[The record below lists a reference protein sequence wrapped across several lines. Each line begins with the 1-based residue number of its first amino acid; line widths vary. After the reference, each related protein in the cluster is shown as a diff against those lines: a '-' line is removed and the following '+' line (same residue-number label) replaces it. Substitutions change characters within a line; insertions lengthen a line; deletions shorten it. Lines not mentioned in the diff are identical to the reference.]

1 MSCRVPAS
9 SQKSEDKLD
18 GQKVGKYVLRHL
30 LGRGATGDVYAA
42 SSRGASV
49 AIKLLDPTAARDS
62 EVIARFKREAETAQ
76 RLDHPNIVKV
86 LDVGT
91 WKSRPYLVME
101 LVHGGSLRRLLE
113 RGSPESLLAAMTE
126 AASALAY
133 AHAQGVV
140 HRDVKPENVLLTRSR
155 RVRVADFGLARAA
168 DQPSM
173 TTDGKL
179 MGTAHY
185 MSPEQARGTKA
196 SGFSDVYAFGI
207 MLYEMVSGHRPFASE
222 ETLGLLYQHA
232 EVAPA
237 KPAVRAPFP
246 SSLGALALD
255 CLAKDPQKRPT
266 MAEVAE
272 RLAATRLAHTTI
284 RRRLLLAAAALA
296 ALFAITCVV
305 PSILNPLCGDWFG
318 GGAFRGVRH
327 AATSVHEAVFVT
339 SHGKK

>member
-1 MSCRVPAS
+1 VPAP
-9 SQKSEDKLD
+9 QKIEDKQLR
-18 GQKVGKYVLRHL
+18 GQKVGKYTLRNL

-42 SSRGASV
+42 TSRGGSV
-49 AIKLLDPTAARDS
+49 AIKLLDPTAARDAD
-62 EVIARFKREAETAQ
+62 VIARFKREAETAQ

-91 WKSRPYLVME
+91 WKGRPYLVME

-113 RGSPESLLAAMTE
+113 RGSPEALLAAMTE
-126 AASALAY
+126 AANALAY

-140 HRDVKPENVLLTRSR
+140 HRDIKPENVLLTRSR

-179 MGTAHY
+179 MGTALY
-185 MSPEQARGTKA
+185 MSPEQVRGTKA
-196 SGFSDVYAFGI
+196 SGYSDVYSFGI
-207 MLYEMVSGHRPFASE
+207 MLYEMVSGHRPFDSE

-237 KPAVRAPFP
+237 KPAVRDPFP
-246 SSLGALALD
+246 SSLGGLALE
-255 CLAKDPQKRPT
+255 CLAKDPQQRPT

-272 RLAATRLAHTTI
+272 RLAATTLAHASL
-284 RRRLLLAAAALA
+284 RRRLLLAAAVLA
-296 ALFAITCVV
+296 AMFAITCAA

-318 GGAFRGVRH
+318 GGVFRGVRH
-327 AATSVHEAVFVT
+327 AATSVHDAVFVT

>member
-1 MSCRVPAS
+1 VPAT
-9 SQKSEDKLD
+9 SQKPEASELG
-18 GQKVGKYVLRHL
+18 GQKVGKYVLRKQ

-42 SSRGASV
+42 SSRGGGV
-49 AIKLLDPTAARDS
+49 AIKLLDPTAARDN

-91 WKSRPYLVME
+91 WKNRPYLVME

-113 RGSPESLLAAMTE
+113 RGSPDTLLAAMTE
-126 AASALAY
+126 AARALAY
-133 AHAQGVV
+133 AHEQGVV

-179 MGTAHY
+179 MGTALY
-185 MSPEQARGTKA
+185 MSPEQARGAKA
-196 SGFSDVYAFGI
+196 TGFSDVYAFGI
-207 MLYEMVSGHRPFASE
+207 MLYEMVTGHRPFASE

-232 EVAPA
+232 EVEPA
-237 KPAVRAPFP
+237 KPDVRAPYP
-246 SSLGALALD
+246 ASLGALALE
-255 CLAKDPQKRPT
+255 CLAKDPQRRPT
-266 MAEVAE
+266 MAEVAD
-272 RLAATRLAHTTI
+272 RLAATRLGRTTI
-284 RRRLLLAAAALA
+284 RRWLLLAAAVLA
-296 ALFAITCVV
+296 ALFALACIV

-318 GGAFRGVRH
+318 GGAFRGVRR
-327 AATSVHEAVFVT
+327 AATSVHDAVFV
-339 SHGKK
+339 SQPAKK